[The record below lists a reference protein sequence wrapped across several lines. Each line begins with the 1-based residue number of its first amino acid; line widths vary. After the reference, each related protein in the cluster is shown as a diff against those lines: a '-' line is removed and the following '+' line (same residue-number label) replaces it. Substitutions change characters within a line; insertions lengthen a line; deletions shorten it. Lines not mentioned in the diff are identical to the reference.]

1 MGPPDPLALGHKPPG
16 ARFFCQL
23 VSVAAL
29 TPLPCLLPRAWALH
43 LYLLACPHSLLASL
57 PPFLISSSCPG
68 TPHCVPQYGG
78 RKWELLFLWIMI
90 FFSPSFSCLGSAC
103 ASKIL
108 LSPFSRYTWALGG
121 GFCAISSHESMIWV
135 AWLPSYQSTQHELC
149 PILGFP
155 LRTILPQRMASL
167 PHKRF

>member
-1 MGPPDPLALGHKPPG
+1 MRTTAGSKEEWGQDECAH
-16 ARFFCQL
+16 
-23 VSVAAL
+23 L
-29 TPLPCLLPRAWALH
+29 TPLAVPPGLSEEASAKP
-43 LYLLACPHSLLASL
+43 LARGRGERSLLNRGTWGENL
-57 PPFLISSSCPG
+57 PFLTSSSCSGSP
-68 TPHCVPQYGG
+68 CSVPQYGVG
-78 RKWELLFLWIMI
+78 GEWELLFLWIMI